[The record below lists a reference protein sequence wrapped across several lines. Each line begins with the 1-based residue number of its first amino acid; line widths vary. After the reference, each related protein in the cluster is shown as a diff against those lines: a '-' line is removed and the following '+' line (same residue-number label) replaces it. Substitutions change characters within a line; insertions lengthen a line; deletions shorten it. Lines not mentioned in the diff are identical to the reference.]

1 MHNPQQSF
9 CSDTA
14 MYQCKEFELNNNYLI
29 YSDGRVY
36 SNYVSRFMSTPI
48 DNSRYRRVN
57 FKIPSLNKKTVKYLV
72 HRLVAQTFIPNP
84 LNLGYV
90 NHIDGDKLNN
100 DVSNLEWV
108 TASENQKHAYR
119 IGLKSSAGV
128 KNSRSILNETQVLA
142 IHDRMLLGES
152 SSGIAKD
159 LKLGLSMV
167 ENIRAHRTWKVL
179 LKGLPHPPRSDK
191 HTLHPSDTVV
201 IQVAN
206 DLMKRK
212 PYLKIVADSNGLV
225 TKSLVEDIRHSPRFK
240 HLTDSIFYPEVGSTT
255 IENAKKVA

>member
-36 SNYVSRFMSTPI
+36 SKYRDRFLTPKV
-48 DNSRYRRVN
+48 DNSKYKRISLRT
-57 FKIPSLNKKTVKYLV
+57 PSLGKQNSKHLV

-128 KNSRSILNETQVLA
+128 KNSHSILNETQVLA

-152 SSGIAKD
+152 TPSIAKD
-159 LKLGLSMV
+159 LGLSLNML
-167 ENIRAHRTWKVL
+167 EKIRAHVTWKHL
-179 LKGLPHPPRSDK
+179 LSGLARPPKPDK

-240 HLTDSIFYPEVGSTT
+240 HLTHSIFYPEVGSTT
-255 IENAKKVA
+255 IENAKKCA

>member
-36 SNYVSRFMSTPI
+36 SKYVNRFMSTPI

-57 FKIPSLNKKTVKYLV
+57 FKIPSLNKRAVKYLV
-72 HRLVAQTFIPNP
+72 HRLVAQAFIPNP

-119 IGLKSSAGV
+119 IGLKSSVGV
-128 KNSRSILNETQVLA
+128 KNSRSILNEEQVLA

-152 SSGIAKD
+152 TPNISKD
-159 LKLGLSMV
+159 LGLSLNML
-167 ENIRAHRTWKVL
+167 EKIRAHITWKHIL
-179 LKGLPHPPRSDK
+179 GDLPRPPKSDT
-191 HTLHPSDTVV
+191 HTLNPSDCIV

-212 PYLKIVADSNGLV
+212 PYSKIAADSNGSV
-225 TKSLVEDIRHSPRFK
+225 TKSLVVDIRHSPRFK
-240 HLTDSIFYPEVGSTT
+240 HLTNSIFYPEVGSTT
-255 IENAKKVA
+255 IENAKKCA